1 MPKESVWDYPR
12 PPAVVPC
19 ERRVRVVHGGET
31 IAESNRA
38 LRVLETSSP
47 PTIYIP
53 PEDVR
58 TELLEPADGHT
69 VCEWKGQASYFDVA
83 DPDRRSERAAWTYY
97 EPKQDYSQLQ
107 GHIAFYAGRVDAAF
121 LGDEQVTAQAGDFY
135 GGWITEEIEGP
146 FKGDPGSEG
155 W

>member
-31 IAESNRA
+31 IAESKRA

-53 PEDVR
+53 REDVR
-58 TELLEPADGHT
+58 EDLLIEAGDDATTE
-69 VCEWKGQASYFDVA
+69 CEWKGTASYVHA
-83 DPDRRSERAAWTYY
+83 EAGGLRSRLTFSASSARPAFLSLEASALRAAVNS
-97 EPKQDYSQLQ
+97 PS
-107 GHIAFYAGRVDAAF
+107 
-121 LGDEQVTAQAGDFY
+121 
-135 GGWITEEIEGP
+135 
-146 FKGDPGSEG
+146 GSWNG
-155 W
+155 SNSGSPSRTSKTR